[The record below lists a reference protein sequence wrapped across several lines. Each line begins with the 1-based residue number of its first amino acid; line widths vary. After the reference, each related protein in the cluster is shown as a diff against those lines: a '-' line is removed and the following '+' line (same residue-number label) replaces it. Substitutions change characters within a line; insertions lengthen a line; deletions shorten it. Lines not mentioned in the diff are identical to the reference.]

1 MNEQKGNAP
10 YVAKTFMNGMG
21 SLPIV
26 SEFPQKALSA
36 LALGEVT
43 PEGAVEML
51 KRRRIII

>member
-1 MNEQKGNAP
+1 MSKKNAP

-26 SEFPQKALSA
+26 SEFPQALSA

-51 KRRRIII
+51 KDAE